1 MRTRRA
7 MTAGLLAIALGSA
20 WVQAQ
25 SVTPPPGYPA
35 IGAQPIVTLQSTGA
49 EPRRAL
55 RYVFTKGQQEN
66 MSLDTSMGMTMDM
79 AGMSMPAIQLP
90 TMHMVAKA
98 SVTDV
103 SPTGDASLA
112 ISFTDVSLVN
122 DPNADPTLAG
132 MLQAG
137 LADVKSLAS
146 TSVVSTRGFIKESKM
161 DLSHLTNPQ
170 MAQMVGAM
178 SSSMNSMAM
187 PMPEEPVGVGAKWT
201 VRQALPSSGLS
212 VFQDVQVEITAVDAQ
227 SCTLAIKTSQIAPPQ
242 PVQNPG
248 LPAGVQA
255 TLDHF
260 EGSGSGTMAVH
271 FSSIVPTSSMTA
283 KNSTTMSVDAGTGAQ
298 QIGVNLTV
306 VTKVAPVK

>member
-1 MRTRRA
+1 MRTRRVI
-7 MTAGLLAIALGSA
+7 TAGLLAVAVGSA

-25 SVTPPPGYPA
+25 TITPPAGYPA
-35 IGAQPIVTLQSTGA
+35 MGAPPIVTVQSTGA

-55 RYVFTKGQQEN
+55 RYVFTKGEQETL
-66 MSLDTSMGMTMDM
+66 SLDTSMGMTMDM
-79 AGMSMPAIQLP
+79 AGMSMPAMQLP

-103 SPTGDASLA
+103 SATGDASLS
-112 ISFTDVSLVN
+112 ISFTDASLVN
-122 DPNADPTLAG
+122 DANADPTLAG

-146 TSVVSTRGFIKESKM
+146 TSLVSNRGFIKDSKM
-161 DLSHLTNPQ
+161 DLSRLTNPQ

-187 PMPEEPVGVGAKWT
+187 PMPEEAVGVGAKWT
-201 VRQALPSSGLS
+201 VRQAMPASGLN
-212 VFQDVQVEITAVDAQ
+212 VFQDVQVEITAVDQQ
-227 SCTLAIKTSQIAPPQ
+227 SCALAIKTTQTAPPQ
-242 PVQNPG
+242 PVQTPG

-260 EGSGSGTMAVH
+260 EGSGSGTMAVR
-271 FSSIVPTSSMTA
+271 FSSIVRRA
-283 KNSTTMSVDAGTGAQ
+283 A
-298 QIGVNLTV
+298 
-306 VTKVAPVK
+306 